1 MAFLNILPRQDH
13 FLTMIEELASC
24 VCACPQYLR
33 DYLASKD
40 AAVHAKAGQSIL
52 DARLRSKEIASKIT
66 EELCRSYVTPFDRD
80 DIQDFANAL
89 YKIPK
94 IMEKVKERMDLHGLT
109 GEGSDFLRQIDVIV
123 EEASAMQE
131 IVSHLTRKP
140 DSRKVQD
147 KVSVLYDLEH
157 KGDVILG
164 ELLGTLFREHSD
176 AKSLILRKDIYDM
189 LEKVIDR
196 YRDAAGVALQI
207 VLKHG

>member
-13 FLTMIEELASC
+13 FLTMIEELAGC

-33 DYLASKD
+33 DYLD
-40 AAVHAKAGQSIL
+40 PRDPAAHAKAGQNIL
-52 DARLRSKEIASKIT
+52 DARIRSKDIAARIT

-80 DIQDFANAL
+80 DIQDFAAAL

-109 GEGSDFLRQIDVIV
+109 GQSGDFTRQVDVIV
-123 EEASAMQE
+123 EEASAMQD
-131 IVSHLTRKP
+131 IVSHLVRKP
-140 DSRKVQD
+140 DSRKVQN

-157 KGDVILG
+157 KGDAILG
-164 ELLGTLFREHSD
+164 ELLGKLFEQHTEARE
-176 AKSLILRKDIYDM
+176 LILRKDIYDM

>member
-13 FLTMIEELASC
+13 FLTMIEELAQC

-33 DYLASKD
+33 DYLSSKD
-40 AAVHAKAGQSIL
+40 PAARAKAGQSIL
-52 DARLRSKEIASKIT
+52 DARLRSKETAAKIT

-80 DIQDFANAL
+80 DIQDFAAAL

-94 IMEKVKERMDLHGLT
+94 IMEKVKDRMDLHGI
-109 GEGSDFLRQIDVIV
+109 EGADFLRQVDVIV
-123 EEASAMQE
+123 EEASAMQD
-131 IVSHLTRKP
+131 IVQNLVRKP

-157 KGDVILG
+157 KGDAILG
-164 ELLGTLFREHSD
+164 ELLGQLFKEHSD
-176 AKSLILRKDIYDM
+176 ARSLILRKDIYDM

-207 VLKHG
+207 VLKNG